1 MIQFYKPTLKRKD
14 MDSVLQTMVNDQIGP
29 GKISR
34 DFVQTFCDE
43 VRATSG
49 AAYRTYPDCL
59 ASALKLMGA
68 REGVRVA
75 VSPLSPAIYR
85 TVIESL
91 GAEMVLVDVDRETG
105 CPSEALVAGSGAE
118 ILLLYEAFGTL
129 PARYNEQTTF
139 AESYDYGQV
148 KVIEDISESIGSAI
162 KDEILPGALGSII
175 VCALEDDCV
184 LSAAGGAIMAVRGE
198 YVLSL
203 RGKGPSKYLK
213 MPDMNAALGS
223 VQLANLAQNC
233 AKRREILKSYQQ
245 SLAKTKHRQ
254 FGLNLLDFS
263 SNAGFFAVHLDSR
276 PDETV
281 KFAEKHGVPVRMAFE
296 ECLFKDFEGD
306 PFEVA
311 PVAAGFF
318 YRTVRFPMYSF
329 LTASDVEEISR
340 VVAHLP

>member
-1 MIQFYKPTLKRKD
+1 MSQFYKPTLRRKD

-34 DFVQTFCDE
+34 DFVQAFCDE
-43 VRATSG
+43 VKATSG

-59 ASALKLMGA
+59 TAALRLAGA
-68 REGVRVA
+68 KEGVRVA
-75 VSPLSPAIYR
+75 VSPLSPSIYR
-85 TVIESL
+85 TVIEDT
-91 GAEMVLVDVDRETG
+91 GAQMVLVDVDKQTG
-105 CPSEALVAGSGAE
+105 CPDEAQVAASGAE
-118 ILLLYEAFGTL
+118 ILMLYENLGTF
-129 PARYNEQTTF
+129 PARYNDQTTF
-139 AESYDYGQV
+139 AESYDYGTV
-148 KVIEDISESIGSAI
+148 KVIEDVSESIGSAI
-162 KDEILPGALGSII
+162 RDEILPGALGGII
-175 VCALEDDCV
+175 VCSLEDDCV

-198 YVLSL
+198 YVISL
-203 RGKGPSKYLK
+203 RGKGPSKYLR
-213 MPDMNAALGS
+213 MPDMNAALGN
-223 VQLANLAQNC
+223 VQLANLTSGC

-245 SLAKTKHRQ
+245 SLAKTRHRQ
-254 FGLNLLDFS
+254 FGLSLLDLA
-263 SNAGFFAVHLDSR
+263 SNAGFFAVQLDSR

-296 ECLFKDFEGD
+296 DCLFKDFEGD

-311 PVAAGFF
+311 PVAAGFY

>member
-34 DFVQTFCDE
+34 DFVQAFCDE
-43 VRATSG
+43 VKATSG

-59 ASALKLMGA
+59 TAALRLAGA
-68 REGVRVA
+68 KEGVRVA

-85 TVIESL
+85 TVIEDT
-91 GAEMVLVDVDRETG
+91 GAQMVLVDVDKQTG
-105 CPSEALVAGSGAE
+105 CPDEAQVAASGAE
-118 ILLLYEAFGTL
+118 ILMLYENLGTL
-129 PARYNEQTTF
+129 PARYNDQTTF
-139 AESYDYGQV
+139 AESYDYGTV
-148 KVIEDISESIGSAI
+148 KVIEDVSESIGSAI
-162 KDEILPGALGSII
+162 KDEILSGALGGII
-175 VCALEDDCV
+175 VCSLEDDCV

-198 YVLSL
+198 YVISL
-203 RGKGPSKYLK
+203 RGKGPSKYLR
-213 MPDMNAALGS
+213 MPDMNAALGN
-223 VQLANLAQNC
+223 VQLASGC

-245 SLAKTKHRQ
+245 SLAKTRHRQ
-254 FGLNLLDFS
+254 FGLSLLDLA
-263 SNAGFFAVHLDSR
+263 SNAGFFAVQLDSR

-296 ECLFKDFEGD
+296 DCLFKDFEGD

-311 PVAAGFF
+311 PVAAGFY

>member
-34 DFVQTFCDE
+34 DFVQAFCDE
-43 VRATSG
+43 VKATSG

-59 ASALKLMGA
+59 SAALRLMGA
-68 REGVRVA
+68 KEGVRVA

-85 TVIESL
+85 QVIEKL
-91 GAEMVLVDVDRETG
+91 GAEMVIVDVDKETG
-105 CPSEALVAGSGAE
+105 CPNEGLVAASGAE
-118 ILLLYEAFGTL
+118 ILVLYESFGTL

-139 AESYDYGQV
+139 PESYDYGDV
-148 KVIEDISESIGSAI
+148 KVIEDISESIGSDI
-162 KDEILPGALGSII
+162 KDEIRAGSVGKIV
-175 VCALEDDCV
+175 VCALEDDSV

-198 YVLSL
+198 YVISL

-223 VQLANLAQNC
+223 VQLANLGANC
-233 AKRREILKSYQQ
+233 AKRREMLKSYQQ
-245 SLAKTKHRQ
+245 SLAKTRHRQ
-254 FGLNLLDFS
+254 FGLNLLDLA
-263 SNAGFFAVHLDSR
+263 SNAAFFAVQLDSR

-281 KFAEKHGVPVRMAFE
+281 KFASDHHVPVRMAFE
-296 ECLFKDFEGD
+296 DCILKDYEGD

-318 YRTVRFPMYSF
+318 YRTVRFPMYAF
-329 LTASDVEEISR
+329 LQGSEVEEISR
-340 VVAHLP
+340 VIAHLP

>member
-34 DFVQTFCDE
+34 DFVQAFCDE
-43 VRATSG
+43 VKATSG

-59 ASALKLMGA
+59 SAALGLMGA
-68 REGVRVA
+68 GEGVRVA

-85 TVIESL
+85 TVIEDL
-91 GAEMVLVDVDRETG
+91 GAEMVLVDVDKETG
-105 CPSEALVAGSGAE
+105 CPNEGLVAASGAE
-118 ILLLYEAFGTL
+118 ILMLYEGFGTL
-129 PARYNEQTTF
+129 PARYNDQTTF
-139 AESYDYGQV
+139 AESYDYGTV

-162 KDEILPGALGSII
+162 KDEILPGALGNVI
-175 VCALEDDCV
+175 VCATEDDCV
-184 LSAAGGAIMAVRGE
+184 LSSAGGAVLAVRGE
-198 YVLSL
+198 YVISL

-213 MPDMNAALGS
+213 MPDMNAALGC

-233 AKRREILKSYQQ
+233 VKRREILKSYQQ
-245 SLAKTKHRQ
+245 SLAKTRHRQ
-254 FGLNLLDFS
+254 FGLSLLDFA
-263 SNAGFFAVHLDSR
+263 SNAAFYAVQLDSR

-296 ECLFKDFEGD
+296 DCLFKDFEGD
-306 PFEVA
+306 PFETA
-311 PVAAGFF
+311 PVAAGLY

>member
-1 MIQFYKPTLKRKD
+1 MIQFYKPTLRRKD

-34 DFVQTFCDE
+34 DFVQAFCDE
-43 VRATSG
+43 VKATSG

-59 ASALKLMGA
+59 TAALRLAGA
-68 REGVRVA
+68 KEGVRVA

-85 TVIESL
+85 TVIEDT
-91 GAEMVLVDVDRETG
+91 GAQMVLVDVDKQTG
-105 CPSEALVAGSGAE
+105 CPDEAQVAASGAE
-118 ILLLYEAFGTL
+118 ILMLYENLGTL
-129 PARYNEQTTF
+129 PARYNDQTTF
-139 AESYDYGQV
+139 AESYDYGTV
-148 KVIEDISESIGSAI
+148 KVIEDVSESIGSAI
-162 KDEILPGALGSII
+162 KDEILPGALGGII
-175 VCALEDDCV
+175 VCSLEDDCV

-198 YVLSL
+198 YVISL
-203 RGKGPSKYLK
+203 RGKGPSKYLR
-213 MPDMNAALGS
+213 MPDMNAALGN
-223 VQLANLAQNC
+223 VQLANLASGC

-245 SLAKTKHRQ
+245 SLAKTRHRQ
-254 FGLNLLDFS
+254 FGLSLLDLA
-263 SNAGFFAVHLDSR
+263 SNAGFFAVQLDSR

-296 ECLFKDFEGD
+296 DCLFKDFEGD

-311 PVAAGFF
+311 PVAAGFY

>member
-34 DFVQTFCDE
+34 DFVQAFCDE
-43 VRATSG
+43 VKATSG

-59 ASALKLMGA
+59 TAALKLMGA
-68 REGVRVA
+68 KEGVRVA

-85 TVIESL
+85 TVIENL
-91 GAEMVLVDVDRETG
+91 GAEMVLVDVDRESG
-105 CPSEALVAGSGAE
+105 CPNEGKVAESGAE
-118 ILLLYEAFGTL
+118 ILMLYENCGTL

-139 AESYDYGQV
+139 AESYDYGEV
-148 KVIEDISESIGSAI
+148 KVIEDISESIGSAV
-162 KDEILPGALGSII
+162 KDEIQSGSIGKII

-203 RGKGPSKYLK
+203 RGKGPSKYLR

-223 VQLANLAQNC
+223 VQLANLSQNC

-245 SLAKTKHRQ
+245 SLAKTRHRQ
-254 FGLNLLDFS
+254 FGLNLLDFT

-276 PDETV
+276 TDDTV
-281 KFAEKHGVPVRMAFE
+281 TFASKHNVPVQMAFE
-296 ECLFKDFEGD
+296 DCILKGYDGD
-306 PFEVA
+306 PFEIA
-311 PVAAGFF
+311 PVAAGFY

>member
-34 DFVQTFCDE
+34 DFVQAFCDE
-43 VRATSG
+43 VKATSG

-59 ASALKLMGA
+59 AAALKLMGA
-68 REGVRVA
+68 KEGVRVA
-75 VSPLSPAIYR
+75 ASPLSPSIYR
-85 TVIESL
+85 TVIENL
-91 GAEMVLVDVDRETG
+91 GAEMVLVDVDKDTG
-105 CPSEALVAGSGAE
+105 CPNEARVAASGAE
-118 ILLLYEAFGTL
+118 ILMLYENCGTL

-139 AESYDYGQV
+139 AESYDYGEV

-162 KDEILPGALGSII
+162 KDEIQSGSIGKII

-203 RGKGPSKYLK
+203 RGNGPSKYLR

-223 VQLANLAQNC
+223 VQLANLSQNC
-233 AKRREILKSYQQ
+233 ARRREILKSYQQ
-245 SLAKTKHRQ
+245 SLAKTRHRQ
-254 FGLNLLDFS
+254 FGLSLLDYS

-276 PDETV
+276 TDETIT
-281 KFAEKHGVPVRMAFE
+281 FASKHNVPVQMAFE
-296 ECLFKDFEGD
+296 DCLLKDFEGD
-306 PFEVA
+306 PCEIA
-311 PVAAGFF
+311 PVAAGFY

>member
-34 DFVQTFCDE
+34 DFVQAFCDE
-43 VRATSG
+43 VKATSG

-59 ASALKLMGA
+59 TAALRLAGA
-68 REGVRVA
+68 KEGVRVA

-85 TVIESL
+85 TVIEDT
-91 GAEMVLVDVDRETG
+91 GAQMVLDDVDKQTG
-105 CPSEALVAGSGAE
+105 CPDEAQVAASGAE
-118 ILLLYEAFGTL
+118 ILMLYENLGTL
-129 PARYNEQTTF
+129 PARYNDQTTF
-139 AESYDYGQV
+139 AESYDYGTV
-148 KVIEDISESIGSAI
+148 KVIEDVSESIGSAI
-162 KDEILPGALGSII
+162 KDEILPGALGGII
-175 VCALEDDCV
+175 VCSLEDDCV

-198 YVLSL
+198 YVISL
-203 RGKGPSKYLK
+203 RGKGPSKYLR
-213 MPDMNAALGS
+213 MPDMNAALGN
-223 VQLANLAQNC
+223 VQLANLASGC

-245 SLAKTKHRQ
+245 SLAKTRHRQ
-254 FGLNLLDFS
+254 FGLSLLDLA
-263 SNAGFFAVHLDSR
+263 SNAGFFAVQLDSR

-296 ECLFKDFEGD
+296 DCLFKDFEGD

-311 PVAAGFF
+311 PVAAGFY

>member
-1 MIQFYKPTLKRKD
+1 MIQFYKPTLRRKD

-34 DFVQTFCDE
+34 DFVQAFCDE
-43 VRATSG
+43 VKATSG

-59 ASALKLMGA
+59 TAALRLAGA
-68 REGVRVA
+68 KDGVRVA

-85 TVIESL
+85 TVIEDT
-91 GAEMVLVDVDRETG
+91 GAQMVLVDVDKQTG
-105 CPSEALVAGSGAE
+105 CPDEAQVAASGAE
-118 ILLLYEAFGTL
+118 ILMLYENLGTL
-129 PARYNEQTTF
+129 PARYNDQTTF
-139 AESYDYGQV
+139 AESYDYGTV
-148 KVIEDISESIGSAI
+148 KVIEDVSESIGSAI
-162 KDEILPGALGSII
+162 KDEILPGALGGII
-175 VCALEDDCV
+175 VCSLEDDCV

-198 YVLSL
+198 YVISL
-203 RGKGPSKYLK
+203 RGKGPSKYLR
-213 MPDMNAALGS
+213 MPDMNAALGN
-223 VQLANLAQNC
+223 VQLANLASGC

-245 SLAKTKHRQ
+245 SLAKTRHRQ
-254 FGLNLLDFS
+254 FGLSLLDLA
-263 SNAGFFAVHLDSR
+263 SNAGFFAVQLDSR

-296 ECLFKDFEGD
+296 DCLFKDFEGD

-311 PVAAGFF
+311 PVAAGFY